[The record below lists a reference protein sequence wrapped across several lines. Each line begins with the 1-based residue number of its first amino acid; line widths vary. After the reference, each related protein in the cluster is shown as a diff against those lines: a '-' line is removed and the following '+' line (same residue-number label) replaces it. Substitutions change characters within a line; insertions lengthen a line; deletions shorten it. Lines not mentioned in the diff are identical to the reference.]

1 MKSFHFEFKTT
12 KARFA
17 NRAIYIK
24 KKFLFYME
32 ILNGYVKINKSLKI
46 IIKKM
51 DNKRPFGMTL
61 LMVFLVWGV
70 ATTISTVF
78 FKVDSIDM
86 LLLDNYN
93 LIWLGHLFALVLI
106 TLSAFSLYSILTKKK
121 WGIIILNVF
130 FLCNL
135 VFTFFTMILSI
146 LNVEFVRDFHLQS
159 RLDRN
164 LTIEQIDFIMEP
176 IVLIIFGGA
185 YLLFYLFLFFYVK
198 KNKKYFKN

>member
-1 MKSFHFEFKTT
+1 
-12 KARFA
+12 
-17 NRAIYIK
+17 
-24 KKFLFYME
+24 ME